1 MQRGRIFM
9 KSLVPW
15 VCLFVASSG
24 QNVFADDFSAYR
36 LGNYNKAIE
45 PLMNQS
51 GKNAVA
57 DYYLGRIYL
66 YGYGQLKNSLLA
78 IRYFTQSAQKGYLPA
93 IQLMAKYTL
102 LHDKDPQQAFT
113 WFKKAADAGDVDAQM
128 FTAAAYMYGVGV
140 KKNMDAAT
148 RYYINAAKNGNSI
161 AQFTLAK
168 NFIESRN
175 ASNRKLGLIWLNKA
189 VANNNP
195 QAITM
200 LGELYL
206 KGKLLDK
213 DENKGEQLLNQ
224 AAAQGFSPA
233 MVALG
238 ELALEQNQKEQAL
251 EWFNKASNQHNNEAY
266 LDLAHIYLQQKSPVY
281 DPKTAYMWTLKAA
294 QNGLPQAKRELA
306 EMYQKGIG
314 VEAAP
319 DLAKQ
324 WLNQAMQDESAKNQ
338 EAALAQAALWL
349 SNGTTDKL
357 EQTDF
362 QMKGILSAWNNP
374 TVLGDFAY
382 NQAPQLKKVTR
393 QSIFHPQFELV
404 QPNDVPITS
413 YYDAILN
420 KTPGFQANQ
429 WTYPLYPLD
438 HQLSALERVN
448 TPIYARINLPTPYI
462 DANFYDYDDNSQ
474 ANIMDLW
481 TEGWQAQLNY
491 MSVFNHLYF
500 RAILGDAQSQ
510 FQIGQM
516 FQYGIGVA
524 QSDSSAIIFYQNAA
538 QQQHLGAEYNLGI
551 LYLQHAK
558 DKNDYQLA
566 LNDLTDAAFKGNKK
580 SQYVLARILSQGI
593 TGPDGT
599 VYIQPNQEQATSM
612 LYLAAANNYGPAEYE
627 LADSLARQNDSALSV
642 NVRKHKI
649 AMIRQ
654 LYQGAADR
662 GVSQALLP
670 LAFYNAMDQD
680 KQRQAQA
687 FLIAKDEAATGN
699 EHAALLMG
707 LLYDRGIGVKADPGQ
722 AITWYQQSGQNAV
735 SDFIL
740 GTYASEGK
748 GVAQDKT
755 KGMEQLQRSVDD
767 QFSYADFNIA
777 VLQKEAG
784 QDFLPNLIR
793 SYKLG
798 NSHAGIVLADYYLAE
813 NSDPE
818 RMQEAKQI
826 YTGLAEKGDQYAQL
840 KLAYMLEKGL
850 GSEPDLAG
858 AQRWYTASAEQG
870 NPLAQYQLG
879 QFYQLGENGEPD
891 YNLAKQWYEKAA
903 VTLPEASVALGFIDE
918 TVNDNYVMALK
929 AYEQA
934 AMKGDAL
941 GIYDLAL
948 MYLYGKGTPVN
959 YQKARDLF
967 VEAATHQVHEAMNQL
982 GAIYFNG
989 LGHPR
994 DIQQA
999 LSWYK
1004 KAAELG
1010 NANALYQLGL
1020 LSETGFITKLD
1031 FTNALNYYQQSADKG
1046 NEKAMLALA
1055 RMYHYGLGVE
1065 KNPKM
1070 AAGFYEKLAARQNA
1084 YAQYQ
1089 LATYYLEGTLGE
1101 RSLSKGKE
1109 LLQQASD
1116 NGSIQARKALQRMEA
1131 QTQARV
1137 SFIEPILMNKVPVI
1151 AEQSADFMYLQALN
1165 EWNQGDEI
1173 LSRMILQRLV
1183 TQFPNFA
1190 PAKRAFYQLNQAQKE
1205 NIYS

>member
-1 MQRGRIFM
+1 M

-15 VCLFVASSG
+15 VCLFVASAG
-24 QNVFADDFSAYR
+24 QNAFADNFSAYR
-36 LGNYNKAIE
+36 MGNYNSAIE

-66 YGYGQLKNSLLA
+66 YGYGQFKNTLLA
-78 IRYFTQSAQKGYLPA
+78 IRYFTRSAEKGYLPA
-93 IQLMAKYTL
+93 IQILAKYTL
-102 LHDKDPQQAFT
+102 LHDKDPQQAFV
-113 WFKKAADAGDVDAQM
+113 WFKKAADAGDVEAQM

-140 KKNMDAAT
+140 KKNADAAT
-148 RYYINAAKNGNSI
+148 RYYINAAKNGNAL
-161 AQFTLAK
+161 AQYTLAK
-168 NFIESRN
+168 NFIDSRN
-175 ASNRKLGLIWLNKA
+175 SSNKKLGLIWLNKA
-189 VANNNP
+189 VINGNI
-195 QAITM
+195 QAKTK
-200 LGELYL
+200 LGKLYL
-206 KGKLLDK
+206 EGKLVDK
-213 DENKGEQLLNQ
+213 DEKKGEELLNQ
-224 AAAQGFSPA
+224 AAAQGYAPA

-238 ELALEQNQKEQAL
+238 EWALAHDQKDQAL
-251 EWFNKASNQHNNEAY
+251 EWFKQAGNHQSNEAY
-266 LDLAHIYLQQKSPVY
+266 LDLAQIYLQQKSPIY
-281 DPKTAYMWTLKAA
+281 DPKAAYIWTLKAA
-294 QNGLPQAKRELA
+294 QNGMPQAKRELA

-314 VEAAP
+314 VEADP
-319 DLAKQ
+319 EIAKQ
-324 WLNQAMQDESAKNQ
+324 WLNQANQDESAKNQ

-362 QMKGILSAWNNP
+362 QMKGILSAWHNP

-382 NQAPQLKKVTR
+382 NQSPQLKKIMRHT
-393 QSIFHPQFELV
+393 IFQPQFELV
-404 QPNDVPITS
+404 KPNDVPITS

-429 WTYPLYPLD
+429 WTYPHYPLD
-438 HQLSALERVN
+438 HQISVLERTN
-448 TPIYARINLPTPYI
+448 TPIYSRINLPVPYI
-462 DANFYDYDDNSQ
+462 DANYYDYDDYSQ

-481 TEGWQAQLNY
+481 TKDWQAQLNY

-500 RAILGDAQSQ
+500 RAILGDARSQ

-558 DKNDYQLA
+558 DKKDYQLA
-566 LNDLTDAAFKGNKK
+566 LSDLTDAAFKGNKK

-599 VYIQPNQEQATSM
+599 VYIQPNPDQATSM

-627 LADSLARQNDSALSV
+627 LADNLARQNDSNLSV
-642 NVRKHKI
+642 NIREHKI
-649 AMIRQ
+649 NMIRQ
-654 LYQGAADR
+654 LYQGAVDR

-670 LAFYNAMDQD
+670 LAFYNAMSEDQQ
-680 KQRQAQA
+680 KQHKAFQIAREQAA
-687 FLIAKDEAATGN
+687 SGN
-699 EHAALLMG
+699 ENAALLLG
-707 LLYDRGIGVKADPGQ
+707 LLYDRGIGIKADPGQ
-722 AITWYQQSGQNAV
+722 AIAWYQQSGQNAV

-740 GTYASEGK
+740 GTYMAQGK

-755 KGMEQLQRSVDD
+755 KSMEKLQQSVEDK
-767 QFSYADFNIA
+767 FSYADFNMA
-777 VLQKEAG
+777 VLQKEQG

-798 NSHAGIVLADYYLAE
+798 NSHAGIVLADYYLSE
-813 NSDPE
+813 GSSLE
-818 RMQEAKQI
+818 KMQEAKQI
-826 YTGLAEKGDQYAQL
+826 YTGLAEKGDQHAQL
-840 KLAYMLEKGL
+840 KLAFMLEKGL
-850 GSEPDLAG
+850 GAEPNLAD
-858 AQRWYTASAEQG
+858 AQRWYTASADQG
-870 NPLAQYQLG
+870 NPLAQFLLG
-879 QFYQLGENGEPD
+879 RFYQLGENGEPD
-891 YNLAKQWYEKAA
+891 YTLAKQWYQKAA
-903 VTLPEASVALGFIDE
+903 AVLPEASVALGFIAE
-918 TVNDNYVMALK
+918 TVNDNYVDALK

-934 AMKGDAL
+934 AAKGDAL
-941 GIYDLAL
+941 GLYNLAL
-948 MYLYGKGTPVN
+948 MHLYGKGVPVN

-967 VEAATHQVHEAMNQL
+967 VDAATHKVHEAMNQL

-989 LGHPR
+989 WGYPR
-994 DIQQA
+994 DTQQA

-1010 NANALYQLGL
+1010 DANALYQLGL
-1020 LSETGFITKLD
+1020 LSETGITTKID
-1031 FTNALNYYQQSADKG
+1031 FSNAIKYYEQSAEKG

-1065 KNPKM
+1065 KNPKL
-1070 AAGFYEKLAARQNA
+1070 AANLYEKLAARQNA

-1089 LATYYLEGTLGE
+1089 LGTYYLEGTAGE
-1101 RSLSKGKE
+1101 RSLAKGKQ
-1109 LLQQASD
+1109 LLQQASE
-1116 NGSIQARKALQRMEA
+1116 NGSVQARKVLQRMEA

-1137 SFIEPILMNKVPVI
+1137 SFIEPIFMNRAPVI
-1151 AEQSADFMYLQALN
+1151 DGQEADFMYLQALN

-1173 LSRMILQRLV
+1173 LSRMILQHLV
-1183 TQFPNFA
+1183 TQYPNFI
-1190 PAKRAFYQLNQAQKE
+1190 PAKKAFDQLNQVQRLS
-1205 NIYS
+1205 IYG

>member
-1 MQRGRIFM
+1 M
-9 KSLVPW
+9 KALVPW
-15 VCLFVASSG
+15 VCLFVASAS
-24 QNVFADDFSAYR
+24 QHAFADDFSAYR

-66 YGYGQLKNSLLA
+66 YGYGQLKNTQLA
-78 IRYFTQSAQKGYLPA
+78 MRYFTQSAQKGYLPA
-93 IQLMAKYTL
+93 IQILAKYTL
-102 LHDKDPQQAFT
+102 LHEKDPQQAFA

-140 KKNMDAAT
+140 KRNSDAAT

-161 AQFTLAK
+161 AQFTLAA
-168 NFIESRN
+168 NFIDSRN
-175 ASNRKLGLIWLNKA
+175 SANKKLGLIWLNKA
-189 VANNNP
+189 VNNGNT
-195 QAITM
+195 QAITR
-200 LGELYL
+200 LGQLYL
-206 KGKLLDK
+206 EGKLVDK
-213 DENKGEQLLNQ
+213 DEKKGEELLNQ
-224 AAAQGFSPA
+224 AAAQGFAPA

-238 ELALEQNQKEQAL
+238 ELALQNNQKEQAL
-251 EWFNKASNQHNNEAY
+251 KWFTQATNQHNDEAY
-266 LDLAHIYLQQKSPVY
+266 LDLAHIYLQPKSPVY
-281 DPKTAYMWTLKAA
+281 DPKTAFMWTLKAA
-294 QNGLPQAKRELA
+294 QDGLPQGKRELA
-306 EMYQKGIG
+306 AMYQKGIG
-314 VEAAP
+314 VDADP
-319 DLAKQ
+319 NLAKQ
-324 WLNQAMQDESAKNQ
+324 WLNQANQDESSKNQ

-362 QMKGILSAWNNP
+362 QMKGILSAWQNP

-382 NQAPQLKKVTR
+382 NQAPQLKRVMR
-393 QSIFHPQFELV
+393 QSIFKPQFELV

-438 HQLSALERVN
+438 QQLSALDRIN
-448 TPIYARINLPTPYI
+448 TPIYTQINQPVPYI
-462 DANFYDYDDNSQ
+462 DANYYDYDDNSQ
-474 ANIMDLW
+474 ASVMDLW
-481 TEGWQAQLNY
+481 TQGWQAQLNY
-491 MSVFNHLYF
+491 MCMFNHLYF
-500 RAILGDAQSQ
+500 KAILGDAQSQ

-558 DKNDYQLA
+558 DKQDYQLA

-627 LADSLARQNDSALSV
+627 LADNLARQNDSGLSV
-642 NVRKHKI
+642 NVRQHKI

-654 LYQGAADR
+654 LYQGAAER

-680 KQRQAQA
+680 KQRQAHA
-687 FLIAKDEAATGN
+687 FLVAKEQAATGDEN
-699 EHAALLMG
+699 AALLLG

-722 AITWYQQSGQNAV
+722 AITWYQQAGQNAV

-740 GTYASEGK
+740 GTYTAEGK
-748 GVAQDKT
+748 GIAKDKQ
-755 KGMEQLQRSVDD
+755 KGIAQLQQSVDD
-767 QFSYADFNIA
+767 KFSYADFNMA
-777 VLQKEAG
+777 VLEKQSKE
-784 QDFLPNLIR
+784 DFLPNLIR

-813 NSDPE
+813 NSDPQK
-818 RMQEAKQI
+818 MQEAKQI
-826 YTGLAEKGDQYAQL
+826 YTGLAAKGDQYAQL
-840 KLAYMLEKGL
+840 KLAFMLEKGL
-850 GSEPDLAG
+850 GAEPNLAD

-870 NPLAQYQLG
+870 NPLAQYLLA
-879 QFYQLGENGEPD
+879 QFYQLGESGEPD
-891 YNLAKQWYEKAA
+891 YSLAKQWYQKAA
-903 VTLPEASVALGFIDE
+903 TALPEASVALGFIDE
-918 TVNDNYVMALK
+918 TVNDNYAQALK
-929 AYEQA
+929 DYEQA
-934 AMKGDAL
+934 AAKGDAL
-941 GIYDLAL
+941 GVYNLAL

-967 VEAATHQVHEAMNQL
+967 VQAATQQVHEAMNQL

-989 LGHPR
+989 LGQSR
-994 DIQQA
+994 DTQQA
-999 LSWYK
+999 LSWYQ
-1004 KAAELG
+1004 KAAALG

-1020 LSETGFITKLD
+1020 LSETGVTTKLD
-1031 FTNALNYYQQSADKG
+1031 FNSALKYYQQSADKG

-1070 AAGFYEKLAARQNA
+1070 AASLYEKLAARQNA

-1089 LATYYLEGTLGE
+1089 LGTYYLEGTAGE
-1101 RSLSKGKE
+1101 RSVSKGKQ

-1116 NGSIQARKALQRMEA
+1116 NGCMQARKVLQRLEA

-1137 SFIEPILMNKVPVI
+1137 SFIEPVLMNKVP
-1151 AEQSADFMYLQALN
+1151 ATAGQTADFMYLEAVN

-1183 TQFPNFA
+1183 TQYPNFA
-1190 PAKRAFYQLNQAQKE
+1190 PAKRTFDQLNQARRVS
-1205 NIYS
+1205 IYG